1 VARLRVEQGEGFS
14 QQHLPLGF
22 RVSEASAA
30 KCFEV
35 GRRYGW
41 CDPASIDQ
49 LGPMDSVE
57 VAWGLGF
64 GS

>member
-1 VARLRVEQGEGFS
+1 VARLLIAQGEGFS
-14 QQHLPLGF
+14 QQRQPLGF
-22 RVSEASAA
+22 GVSEASAA

-35 GRRYGW
+35 GRRYCW

-49 LGPMDSVE
+49 LSPMDSVE